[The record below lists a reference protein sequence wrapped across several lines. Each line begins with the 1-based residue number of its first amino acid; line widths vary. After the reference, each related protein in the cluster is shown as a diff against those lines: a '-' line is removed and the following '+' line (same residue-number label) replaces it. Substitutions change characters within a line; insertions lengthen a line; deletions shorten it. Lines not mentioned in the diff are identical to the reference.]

1 MRAAIYAR
9 KSTDQHVAADAKSV
23 QRQID
28 NARAFATKQAWT
40 VSDEHVFVDD
50 GISGAEFDRRPAL
63 QKLLRVIKLRQFA
76 MLIVSEQKSLGRE
89 MSETAYLIKTL
100 AKAGVTVV
108 EYVHGRSLTPRT
120 SIDKLLS
127 SVQSFSDE
135 DHQQKSRER
144 VHEAHARLHASG
156 KVTGGRV
163 FGYKNRVVYAGEDAH
178 GNPLRSHVVREVDPA
193 EAAVVRR
200 IFELYSSASG
210 CARLPRR

>member
-100 AKAGVTVV
+100 AKAGVD
-108 EYVHGRSLTPRT
+108 RR
-120 SIDKLLS
+120 
-127 SVQSFSDE
+127 
-135 DHQQKSRER
+135 R
-144 VHEAHARLHASG
+144 VRARPSAHAAYL
-156 KVTGGRV
+156 
-163 FGYKNRVVYAGEDAH
+163 D
-178 GNPLRSHVVREVDPA
+178 
-193 EAAVVRR
+193 
-200 IFELYSSASG
+200 
-210 CARLPRR
+210 